1 MNKINKVGCETA
13 KSEFGDFDQSITLLW
28 FSSFLRVVESTPN
41 ASRYAF
47 SALVIR
53 SLNISH
59 SFLHLSLTC
68 RGITTFI
75 FTFTVQFFSHIFKCQ
90 CEFNNINSLH
100 TASHGALPSW
110 GWPCMWKRWNHHRLK
125 RLYKDLSK
133 DKRISHTLTRMFALD
148 KELVTWFPSE
158 GTPWWTIHWASTT
171 PIFSW
176 AGCCFRPN
184 YILYSET
191 GGINKLIKTQERI

>member
-1 MNKINKVGCETA
+1 MGRMNKINKVGCETA
-13 KSEFGDFDQSITLLW
+13 KSEFGHFDQSITLLW

-90 CEFNNINSLH
+90 CEFNNIYSLH

-110 GWPCMWKRWNHHRLK
+110 GWPCMGKRWNHHRLK

-148 KELVTWFPSE
+148 IYLVPKRGNALVNNPLSIYNSYFLMSRLLFQT
-158 GTPWWTIHWASTT
+158 
-171 PIFSW
+171 
-176 AGCCFRPN
+176 
-184 YILYSET
+184 
-191 GGINKLIKTQERI
+191 KLHIIIRNRRN